1 MTESKKLS
9 VLRDKL
15 IRQRRAIVER
25 LQNASVDQLSN
36 DDLARVQNEIDAV
49 DRAMA
54 DEEHA
59 EFRL

>member
-9 VLRDKL
+9 VLRDRL

-25 LQNASVDQLSN
+25 LQNASVNQLGS

-49 DRAMA
+49 DKALA
-54 DEEHA
+54 EETHA